1 MLSRSKTSQRSL
13 RSRVNCVQT
22 INRDDEIAEISPRS
36 GVQNERCALFWQNE
50 TSRELGIPNWSILQN
65 DFSSTGHYM
74 TLNNCVLI
82 KLRHKKTSRYTDRS
96 ACHSFQFCI
105 SARTRELSWPETLI
119 AKPLVFS
126 LQQLTLWV
134 RIKLRHKIRHNIY
147 YSGRRPLGHY
157 VHGIALYFYNVPIIV
172 PQQPSF
178 FVSVKST
185 LL

>member
-1 MLSRSKTSQRSL
+1 MQMCPPPPPPPPQKKKKKKMDMRKLSL
-13 RSRVNCVQT
+13 
-22 INRDDEIAEISPRS
+22 
-36 GVQNERCALFWQNE
+36 
-50 TSRELGIPNWSILQN
+50 ILQN